1 MAGTGALLRE
11 QFSRSYNSFSGC
23 DIVATFGPSGTRIG
37 ELQGVS
43 FTVVREKAPIF
54 VMGQKDP
61 AGFSRGKRMIS
72 GSLVFAV
79 FDRNALLSSLGND
92 GNSKF
97 VASTIENNLKA
108 FRTGQTGSTGTT
120 LAGAGAGAALAQSP
134 VGDYDLVEAWYLD
147 QIPPFNIVLNA
158 VNEYGA
164 SITMGLYNVEI
175 LNNGSGMSI
184 DDIMIDE
191 TMTFT
196 CTNLSPWQPQPE
208 IVTGRVP

>member
-1 MAGTGALLRE
+1 MAGSGALLRE

-79 FDRNALLSSLGND
+79 FDRNALLSSLGNEGD
-92 GNSKF
+92 TKF
-97 VASTIENNLKA
+97 VASNNENNLKA
-108 FRTGQTGSTGTT
+108 FRTGQPVGIGIT
-120 LAGAGAGAALAQSP
+120 LAGAGAAQTSLA
-134 VGDYDLVEAWYLD
+134 GYGLVDAWYLD

-208 IVTGRVP
+208 IITGRVL